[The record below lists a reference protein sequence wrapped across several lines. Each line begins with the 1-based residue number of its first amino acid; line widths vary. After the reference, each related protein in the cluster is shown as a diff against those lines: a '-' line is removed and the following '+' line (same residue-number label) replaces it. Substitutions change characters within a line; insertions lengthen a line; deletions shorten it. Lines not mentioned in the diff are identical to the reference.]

1 MKKEHLGAFIDAVY
15 AIAITILA
23 LEIPAE
29 LKANDTETIRH
40 LISVFM
46 QYTLSFAMLFGFWLQ
61 HRLVN
66 ELLPSVTRSSI
77 WLSAAI
83 MLFVSLIPRTTT
95 LAFEYGGQPGTI
107 FQMNLAEAVDVLFV
121 FTVLVTDLLLGQL
134 VLKLRLPDSPE
145 HPHHN
150 QIRRL
155 KRKKIIITGA
165 LILIAAA
172 VLLIPRVNDNMLWL
186 VALLLFLQDDFE
198 LMIEQLLKPKVSK
211 AAIKHQAMAKNETE
225 QDLQRKNDS

>member
-1 MKKEHLGAFIDAVY
+1 
-15 AIAITILA
+15 
-23 LEIPAE
+23 
-29 LKANDTETIRH
+29 
-40 LISVFM
+40 
-46 QYTLSFAMLFGFWLQ
+46 MLFGFWLQ

-77 WLSAAI
+77 WFSAAI

-107 FQMNLAEAVDVLFV
+107 YQMNLAEAVDVLFV

-134 VLKLRLPDSPE
+134 VQKLRLPDSPD

-165 LILIAAA
+165 IILIAAA
-172 VLLIPRVNDNMLWL
+172 VLLIPNANGNILWL
-186 VALLLFLQDDFE
+186 VALLLFLQDDVD
-198 LMIEQLLKPKVSK
+198 LTIEQLLKPKVSK
-211 AAIKHQAMAKNETE
+211 AAIIHQAMAKNKME
-225 QDLQRKNDS
+225 QDLERENDS

>member
-15 AIAITILA
+15 AIAITMLA

-40 LISVFM
+40 LIGVFT
-46 QYTLSFAMLFGFWLQ
+46 QYSLSFAMLFGFWLQ

-83 MLFVSLIPRTTT
+83 LLFVSLIPRTTT

-121 FTVLVTDLLLGQL
+121 FTVLVSDLLLGQL
-134 VLKLRLPDSPE
+134 VLKLRLPNSSD
-145 HPHHN
+145 HPDHS
-150 QIRRL
+150 QILRL

-165 LILIAAA
+165 IVLIAVA
-172 VLLIPRVNDNMLWL
+172 VLLIPGADDNILWL
-186 VALLLFLQDDFE
+186 VALLLFLQDDIDI
-198 LMIEQLLKPKVSK
+198 MIEQLFKHKASK
-211 AAIKHQAMAKNETE
+211 ATIKHQAMTKNKME
-225 QDLQRKNDS
+225 QDFQREKDS